1 MASPDKYCIIGA
13 GCSGFTT
20 AKALQDRGI
29 PFDCFEM
36 SDRIG
41 GNWAFKNPNGR
52 SACYRSLH
60 IDTSKTRL
68 QFKDYPIPDDYP
80 DYPHHAQLFAYFNG
94 YVDRFGLRAKIT
106 FNTEVKSCER
116 LPNGHWRVTL
126 STGESRD
133 YRGVFVCNGH
143 HWDAYTP
150 QFPGRFD
157 GVQFHA
163 HDYVDPFEPV
173 DARGKRI
180 LVVGMGNSAMDIASE
195 LAQKPIADQLFVAA
209 RRGVWIFP
217 KYIKGKVPD
226 KGAMPL
232 WMPRWLMRMIVKK
245 MVSDAVGKMSDY
257 GLPEPEHHPADQ
269 HPSVSGEFLTR
280 VGCGDV
286 KVKPNIERFE
296 GRNVRFTDG
305 SVEPIDIVV
314 YATGYNVS
322 FPFLDPK
329 LIPVVENHL
338 PLFKR
343 IWKPGID
350 NLYFMG
356 LAQPLP
362 TLVNLAEVQAKWAA
376 AHIAGEYALPAVSEM
391 EAVIVKDEARDIGK
405 YYKSRR
411 HTMQINFDL
420 YCHEIAQEQKR
431 GRARAGGTRAA

>member
-1 MASPDKYCIIGA
+1 
-13 GCSGFTT
+13 
-20 AKALQDRGI
+20 
-29 PFDCFEM
+29 
-36 SDRIG
+36 
-41 GNWAFKNPNGR
+41 
-52 SACYRSLH
+52 
-60 IDTSKTRL
+60 
-68 QFKDYPIPDDYP
+68 
-80 DYPHHAQLFAYFNG
+80 
-94 YVDRFGLRAKIT
+94 
-106 FNTEVKSCER
+106 
-116 LPNGHWRVTL
+116 VTL
-126 STGESRD
+126 STGEIRD
-133 YRGVFVCNGH
+133 YKGVFVCNGH

-150 QFPGRFD
+150 EFPGAFD

-163 HDYVDPFEPV
+163 HNYVDPFEPV

-195 LAQKPIADQLFVAA
+195 LSQKPIAEQLFVAA

-245 MVSDAVGKMSDY
+245 MVTGAVGKMSNY

-286 KVKPNIERFE
+286 KVKPNIAEFQ
-296 GRNVRFTDG
+296 GRNVKFTDG
-305 SVEPIDIVV
+305 SVEPIDIVI

-322 FPFLDPK
+322 FPFLDANT
-329 LIPVVENHL
+329 IPVVENHL

-362 TLVNLAEVQAKWAA
+362 TLVNLAEVQAKWIA
-376 AHIAGEYALPAVSEM
+376 AHISGDYVLPPVAEM
-391 EAVIVKDEARDIGK
+391 EATIAKDEARDIGK

-431 GRARAGGTRAA
+431 GAARALGKRAA